1 MNVLWYILARRHKI
15 ECTKE
20 KYYIKK
26 HRGNSAYSSGAKLV
40 KKSFPQRDN
49 IATHGA
55 FINRRLKEC
64 YERTDVQKRAAAIKY
79 KEGIYLEFSSAQGY
93 DLATKSLEAKQ
104 QGIRL
109 LNIREDKTSG
119 ITKAVVYIPDG
130 KQTYFLNKINAY
142 MSETTKTGK
151 PKNNDLVSGIE
162 DVKIALVESF
172 WFGKHI
178 DVPGET
184 PLWCEIWLRC
194 TDDNIVPIYN
204 SFVERC
210 EEFGIE
216 YNEKKIIF
224 PERMVVLAKV
234 NNKHLSDLISTFEY
248 IAELRRAPEP
258 TGFFEKLSG
267 SQQKEVIDEILSRT
281 TFFDSNTSVCI
292 LDTGVNSAHPL
303 ISSAI
308 KNEQSIQA
316 VDENWGTNDFEGHGT
331 QMAGIAL
338 YNNLKDAFLTPENIE
353 IGHKIESVKILPPRG
368 ANQREL
374 YGAITEQAVALA
386 EIENPEV
393 NRTICMAVTSEE
405 FYEKDGSPTS
415 WSASVDSITSGANTD
430 GEDKRL
436 FFVSAGN
443 VYPHEF
449 EGTKYPDANILS
461 SVHEPGQAWNAV
473 TVGAYSKDITIQ
485 DEQLHGYSPVADVGE
500 LSPYSSTSKTW
511 VSKWPIKPEILM
523 DGGNIAT
530 DGEYYTEAD
539 DLSLLTTSKDIL
551 TKPLTTTWGTSS
563 ATAQASL
570 MAAQIYSAYP
580 EIWPETVRAL
590 LIHSAR
596 WTENMKKQ
604 FCSVNTKKEGR
615 NLLLRSCGYGI
626 PDLQRAIQCYD
637 NSVNLIIEGELQP
650 FEGKSMNEMHMH
662 KLPWPKEVLESLG
675 ETPAILRITLSYFI
689 EPGPGEIGWKDK
701 YRYASC
707 GLRFDVINSN
717 ETIDD
722 FQKRVNVKM
731 RGEDKQ
737 DSGDGNS
744 RDWFLGVNNRDVGS
758 IHSDFCE
765 STAVDFADA
774 NYIAVY
780 PVVGWWRERAYLGK
794 SERKIR
800 YSLVVSI
807 ETPGV
812 ETDIY
817 TPTITQVQ
825 NQVVIENQIDI

>member
-1 MNVLWYILARRHKI
+1 MTVDKKNIILRNT
-15 ECTKE
+15 EETVP
-20 KYYIKK
+20 
-26 HRGNSAYSSGAKLV
+26 YSSGAKRV
-40 KKSFPQRDN
+40 EKNFPNRNN
-49 IATHGA
+49 IAAHGA
-55 FINRRLKEC
+55 FINRRLQEC
-64 YERTDVQKRAAAIKY
+64 YERTDAQKQAAAIKY
-79 KEGIYLEFSSAQGY
+79 KEGIYLEFSSAQGH
-93 DLATKSLEAKQ
+93 DLATKSLESKQ

-109 LNIREDKTSG
+109 LNIKQDETSG

-130 KQTYFLNKINAY
+130 KQTYFLSKINAY
-142 MSETTKTGK
+142 VSETTKTGK

-172 WFGKHI
+172 WFGKHSDI
-178 DVPGET
+178 PNET

-194 TDDNIVPIYN
+194 TEDDAASIYN
-204 SFVERC
+204 SFIECC
-210 EEFGIE
+210 EELGIE
-216 YNEKKIIF
+216 CNEKKILF

-258 TGFFEKLSG
+258 TGFFENLSG
-267 SQQKEVIDEILSRT
+267 SEQQEVIDEILSRT
-281 TFFDSNTSVCI
+281 TFLDTNTSVCI
-292 LDTGVNSAHPL
+292 LDTGINSAHPL
-303 ISSAI
+303 LSSAI
-308 KNEQSIQA
+308 KNDQSIQS
-316 VDENWGTNDFEGHGT
+316 VDGTWGTNDHQGHGT
-331 QMAGIAL
+331 EMAGIAL
-338 YNNLKDAFLTPENIE
+338 YNNLKDVFLSTEDID
-353 IGHKIESVKILPPRG
+353 IGHKIESVKILPPKG
-368 ANQREL
+368 SNQREL

-386 EIENPEV
+386 EIENPDF
-393 NRTICMAVTSEE
+393 NRTICMAVTSDE

-436 FFVSAGN
+436 FFISAGN
-443 VYPHEF
+443 VYPHAF
-449 EGTKYPDANILS
+449 EEQKYPDANITT
-461 SVHEPGQAWNAV
+461 SVHEPGQAWNAI
-473 TVGAYSKDITIQ
+473 TVGAYSKDIVIQ
-485 DEQLHGYSPVADVGE
+485 DEQLKGYSPVADVEE

-511 VSKWPIKPEILM
+511 TSKWPIKPEILM

-570 MAAQIYSAYP
+570 MSAQIYSIYP

-596 WTENMKKQ
+596 WTEKMKKQ
-604 FCSVNTKKEGR
+604 FCSVNTKTVGR
-615 NLLLRSCGYGI
+615 NLLLRTCGYGI
-626 PDLQRAIQCYD
+626 PNLQRAIQCYN
-637 NSVNLIIEGELQP
+637 NSVNLIIESELQP
-650 FEGKSMNEMHMH
+650 FEGKNMNEMHIH

-675 ETPAILRITLSYFI
+675 ETQATLRVTLSYFI

-717 ETIDD
+717 ETIQD

-731 RGEDKQ
+731 RGDDRQ

-780 PVVGWWRERAYLGK
+780 PVVGWWRERSYLGK
-794 SERKIR
+794 SQRKIR
-800 YSLVVSI
+800 YSLIVSI
-807 ETPGV
+807 ETPEI

-817 TPTITQVQ
+817 TPIITQIQ
-825 NQVVIENQIDI
+825 NQVVIENTIDI